1 MIRRLAPGLVGALAL
16 ALLACS
22 TPAAA
27 PAKPTGSAPAAPAA
41 GGAATSAPAANATAG
56 SAPAASAPTAVPARR
71 KIEYGLVNF
80 SAFYW
85 PIYVGLDKGFFDR
98 EALDVETTET
108 RSGSDGLSALAGGS
122 LDVITTNSEVV
133 VLAQMRGAD
142 AIGIAGF
149 NNKASYSLMVQPE
162 IQRITDLKGKTLGA
176 SALRTGEVVFMKALL
191 RKYGLTESD
200 YSLVVAG
207 ASRNRVTAM
216 STKQI
221 DGTIMPP
228 PDNYRL
234 EDMGLKRLAEVN
246 EAVPEYQF
254 QFLAAMRNWA
264 QNNQDATVR
273 FLRAYVNSL
282 HWLYDPANK
291 AQAMGVLQ
299 DRMQLS
305 EDYARRTYE
314 QWIEQEQ
321 FFPHDGEAP
330 AGGLKAMEDM
340 LVETGEA
347 TQPLPSRD
355 KYLDFKYLEMARA
368 Q

>member
-1 MIRRLAPGLVGALAL
+1 
-16 ALLACS
+16 
-22 TPAAA
+22 
-27 PAKPTGSAPAAPAA
+27 
-41 GGAATSAPAANATAG
+41 
-56 SAPAASAPTAVPARR
+56 
-71 KIEYGLVNF
+71 
-80 SAFYW
+80 
-85 PIYVGLDKGFFDR
+85 
-98 EALDVETTET
+98 VETTET
-108 RSGSDGLSALAGGS
+108 RSGTDGLSAMAGGS

-133 VLAQMRGAD
+133 VLAQIRGAD

-162 IQRITDLKGKTLGA
+162 IQRIADLKGKTLGA

-216 STKQI
+216 TTKQL

-228 PDNYRL
+228 PDNFRL
-234 EDMGLKRLAEVN
+234 EDAGIKRLAEVN

-254 QFLAAMRNWA
+254 QFLAAMRSWA
-264 QNNQDATVR
+264 QSNQDATVR
-273 FLRAYVNSL
+273 FLRAYLDSL

-291 AQAMGVLQ
+291 PRAVAILQ
-299 DRMQLS
+299 ERMQLS

-314 QWIEQEQ
+314 QWIEQEK
-321 FFPHDGEAP
+321 FFPLDGEAP
-330 AGGLKAMEDM
+330 ANGLKAMEDM

-347 TQPLPSRD
+347 TTPLPSRD
-355 KYLDFKYLEMARA
+355 KYTDFQYLELARA
-368 Q
+368 R

>member
-1 MIRRLAPGLVGALAL
+1 VGLVALAL
-16 ALLACS
+16 MACS

-27 PAKPTGSAPAAPAA
+27 PAKPTGGAPAAPA
-41 GGAATSAPAANATAG
+41 GGAASSAPAAGGTAQG
-56 SAPAASAPTAVPARR
+56 GAGAAPAASAPAAAPARR
-71 KIEYGLVNF
+71 TVQYGLVNF

-85 PIYVGLDKGFFDR
+85 PIYAALDEGLFNR
-98 EALDVETTET
+98 EALDVEITET
-108 RSGSDGLSALAGGS
+108 RSGTDGLAAMAGGS

-133 VLAQMRGAD
+133 VLAQIRGAD

-162 IQRITDLKGKTLGA
+162 IQRIADLKGKTLGA

-191 RKYGLTESD
+191 RKYGIGEND

-221 DGTIMPP
+221 DGTVMPP
-228 PDNYRL
+228 PDNFRL
-234 EDMGLKRLAEVN
+234 EDMNVKRLAEVN

-264 QNNQDATVR
+264 QGHQDEAVR

-282 HWLYDPANK
+282 HWLYEPANK
-291 AQAMGVLQ
+291 ARAVAILQ
-299 DRMQLS
+299 ERMQLS
-305 EDYARRTYE
+305 EEYARRTYE
-314 QWIEQEQ
+314 QWIEQEK
-321 FFPHDGEAP
+321 FFPLDGEAP
-330 AGGLKAMEDM
+330 ADGLKAMEDM

-347 TQPLPSRD
+347 TPPLPARE

-368 Q
+368 R